1 MQHTR
6 PCAPSRPWPSYPV
19 YFGVLFIINNAIGLI
34 TPLVGVVL
42 NVVCGVSRVSMDDP
56 IPRRLAVDDRAAG
69 RASFAD
75 AVSRSRRR
83 ICKMV
88 RRLTLWKDPI
98 MKRVM
103 ILNGP
108 NLNMLGIREPHIY
121 GTTTLDQVNAGCEE
135 AAAKLGLKLAF
146 HQSNHEGVLVDLI
159 QSARQDADA
168 IVINPAG
175 LSFTSVS
182 IMDAIKTF
190 EGPVL
195 EVHISNIHARD
206 EYHRHSKI
214 SFVATGVICG
224 LGPFGYIAA
233 LHAIANMK

>member
-1 MQHTR
+1 
-6 PCAPSRPWPSYPV
+6 
-19 YFGVLFIINNAIGLI
+19 
-34 TPLVGVVL
+34 
-42 NVVCGVSRVSMDDP
+42 
-56 IPRRLAVDDRAAG
+56 
-69 RASFAD
+69 
-75 AVSRSRRR
+75 
-83 ICKMV
+83 
-88 RRLTLWKDPI
+88 

-121 GTTTLDQVNAGCEE
+121 GTTTLAEVNASCEE

-159 QSARQDADA
+159 QSARQSADA
-168 IVINPAG
+168 IIINPAG
-175 LSFTSVS
+175 YSFSS
-182 IMDAIKTF
+182 IAILDAIKIF

-214 SFVATGVICG
+214 SSVATGVICG
-224 LGPFGYIAA
+224 LGPYGYIAA
-233 LHAIANMK
+233 MQAIAEMGKKS

>member
-1 MQHTR
+1 
-6 PCAPSRPWPSYPV
+6 
-19 YFGVLFIINNAIGLI
+19 
-34 TPLVGVVL
+34 
-42 NVVCGVSRVSMDDP
+42 
-56 IPRRLAVDDRAAG
+56 
-69 RASFAD
+69 
-75 AVSRSRRR
+75 
-83 ICKMV
+83 
-88 RRLTLWKDPI
+88 

-121 GTTTLDQVNAGCEE
+121 GTTTLDQVNASCEDV
-135 AAAKLGLKLAF
+135 AATLGLKLAF

-168 IVINPAG
+168 IIINPAG

-233 LHAIANMK
+233 LHAIANMNMK